1 MTLQETIHSRVS
13 LLHVRAWQRQRQRAA
28 HWGIVIY
35 TIADLHSRIQSADV
49 TLIIFYSGCNQA
61 HIPACPILFKKSLG
75 LSLLI
80 CT

>member
-1 MTLQETIHSRVS
+1 MTLQETIRSRVS

-35 TIADLHSRIQSADV
+35 TIADLHSRIQSTDV
-49 TLIIFYSGCNQA
+49 TLVIFTPGAARNIFLHVPFSSLVARLDIIN
-61 HIPACPILFKKSLG
+61 
-75 LSLLI
+75 I